1 MENSIIIIATIMAI
15 PGLRAGEAGNARETK
30 DEARPKRRNSVDF
43 QKPLGKDWQIPED
56 KEKFHVFLLYG
67 QSNMAGGIKKH
78 QPGHLL
84 PEDEIPTPHLL
95 QVRSGRPLSVSGGWF
110 PAVHPL
116 HVRPGRPNSFGLGIP
131 FAKEYMRG
139 NPGVTV
145 GLLPCAWGGKR
156 MDLLKRGS
164 GLYKAAIG
172 RCIFAKQRGTIK
184 GILWHQGESD
194 AFHEERSKTYEAKLH
209 EMIAGFRQDLNI
221 PDLPFISGE
230 ITLKYPK
237 TNLVQ
242 MANRTLPEKVKNTA
256 WVSIDGLTFVDAPK
270 NVHFDRESY
279 IKLGQRYCDAYE
291 KVVNTKTKKEKQ
303 ANQGH
308 P

>member
-1 MENSIIIIATIMAI
+1 MKKAITCLAIAMMASCLI
-15 PGLRAGEAGNARETK
+15 PAEAGETKETK
-30 DEARPKRRNSVDF
+30 EKKPKKGDSAGF
-43 QKPLGKDWQIPED
+43 QKPLEKDWQLPED

-84 PEDEIPTPHLL
+84 PEDKIPTPHLL
-95 QVRSGRPLSVSGGWF
+95 QVRSGRPLAVSGGWF

-131 FAKEYMRG
+131 FAKEYMKR

-156 MDLLKRGS
+156 MDLLKKGS

-172 RCIFAKQRGTIK
+172 RCTFAQERGTIK

-194 AFHEERSKTYEAKLH
+194 AFNEERSETYEAKLH
-209 EMIAGFRQDLNI
+209 EMIAAFRKDLNI
-221 PDLPFISGE
+221 PDLPFVSGE

-242 MANRTLPEKVKNTA
+242 IANRTLPQKVKNTA
-256 WVSIDGLTFVDAPK
+256 WASIDGLTFVDGNK
-270 NVHFDRESY
+270 QVHFDRESY
-279 IKLGQRYCDAYE
+279 IKLGQRYCEAYD
-291 KVVNTKTKKEKQ
+291 KLVNRKRKQEKQ
-303 ANQGH
+303 EKRQG
-308 P
+308 PK